1 MKEEG
6 GRRKEE
12 GGRRKEE
19 GGRRKEEGG
28 RRKEEGGRSKE
39 QGARSKEQGARGKEG
54 LVHEIQKG
62 SVQQECCAC
71 GDQND
76 EPVILMS
83 TGSFLLLHF
92 AFNSSSFTLFCIF

>member
-1 MKEEG
+1 M
-6 GRRKEE
+6 
-12 GGRRKEE
+12 
-19 GGRRKEEGG
+19 
-28 RRKEEGGRSKE
+28 
-39 QGARSKEQGARGKEG
+39 
-54 LVHEIQKG
+54 HEIQKG
-62 SVQQECCAC
+62 SLQQECCAC